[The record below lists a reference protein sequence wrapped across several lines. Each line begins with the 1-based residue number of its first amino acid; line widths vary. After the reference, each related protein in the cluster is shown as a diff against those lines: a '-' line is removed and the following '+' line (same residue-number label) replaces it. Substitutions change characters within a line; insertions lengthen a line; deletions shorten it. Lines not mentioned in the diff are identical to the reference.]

1 MPSDSFSVF
10 TRSLKDAYIT
20 FRRNDPLRLA
30 GATAFFATF
39 ALPPI
44 LIIITQTLGLVLEE
58 RAMNDRLAEHLGAFF
73 GRDSVKQIMDTLQGF
88 RQLAVNW
95 FIAIGGFIFLM
106 FVATTVFKIIRES
119 INQLWNLRPEKGRN
133 VSQKLIPRLKALII
147 LVMTGVLFVAG
158 LLVEAA
164 QAILNEY
171 IKELWSNAGSFVV
184 ILLNQVVS
192 LIIVTVWFSVLFR
205 LLPEG
210 RPQWK
215 IAFTGGLFTGVLF
228 TAGKL
233 ILGAMLKLSNIQ
245 NIYGAAGSFVLVLL
259 FIFYVSFIF
268 YYGAMFTYCWAEN
281 TGKKIAA
288 GKLAYRYKESQKRDE
303 S

>member
-1 MPSDSFSVF
+1 M
-10 TRSLKDAYIT
+10 KDAYVT
-20 FRRNDPLRLA
+20 FRRNEPLRLA

-44 LIIITQTLGLVLEE
+44 LIIITQTLGLVFEE
-58 RAMNDRLAEHLGAFF
+58 RVMNDRLAEHLQAFF
-73 GRDSVKQIMDTLQGF
+73 GPGSVKQIMETLQGF
-88 RQLAVNW
+88 RDLAVNW
-95 FIAIGGFIFLM
+95 YIAIGGFIFLM
-106 FVATTVFKIIRES
+106 FVATTLFKIIRES
-119 INQLWNLRPEKGRN
+119 INQLWRLRTQKDRN
-133 VSQKLIPRLKALII
+133 VRQKLIPRLKAMII

-158 LLVEAA
+158 LLVEAG

-171 IKELWSNAGSFVV
+171 IRELWSNAGSFVV

-192 LIIVTVWFSVLFR
+192 LIIVTIWFGVLFR

-210 RPQWK
+210 RPKWK
-215 IAFTGGLFTGVLF
+215 IAFTGALFTGVLF

-233 ILGAMLKLSNIQ
+233 ILGFMLTLSNIQ

-281 TGKKIAA
+281 TGNKIAA
-288 GKLAYRYKESQKRDE
+288 GKHAYRYNVTHNREE
-303 S
+303 E